1 MTVQEIREAIKN
13 DDLRSDM
20 SFHFVS
26 LDKDKTDIA
35 EYGKSSCLED
45 EIYMLTLHM
54 EAVRTIC
61 ARNSKLLGYDSDVNF
76 NDRTEWITFLT
87 MLYAATVCTG
97 EYEELFN
104 TDSATTSVMRLPK

>member
-13 DDLRSDM
+13 DNIRSDVP
-20 SFHFVS
+20 FHFVS
-26 LDKDKTDIA
+26 LDKVKGGVT

-61 ARNSKLLGYDSDVNF
+61 ERNGKLLGYGDGVNF
-76 NDRTEWITFLT
+76 SDRTEWITFLT

-97 EYEELFN
+97 KYEGLFN

>member
-1 MTVQEIREAIKN
+1 MTVQEIIEAIKN
-13 DDLRSDM
+13 DNLRSNVP
-20 SFHFVS
+20 FHFVA
-26 LDKDKTDIA
+26 LDKDKGGVA

-104 TDSATTSVMRLPK
+104 TDSAKTSVMRLPK

>member
-1 MTVQEIREAIKN
+1 MTVQEIIEAIKN
-13 DDLRSDM
+13 DNLRSNVP
-20 SFHFVS
+20 FHFVT
-26 LDKDKTDIA
+26 LGKDKNDIV

-45 EIYMLTLHM
+45 EIYMLMHHM

-61 ARNSKLLGYDSDVNF
+61 ARNGKLLGYGDGVNF

-104 TDSATTSVMRLPK
+104 TDSAKTSVMRLPK

>member
-1 MTVQEIREAIKN
+1 MTVQEIIKAIKN
-13 DDLRSDM
+13 GNIRSDVP
-20 SFHFVS
+20 FHFVS
-26 LDKDKTDIA
+26 LDEGSVA

-61 ARNSKLLGYDSDVNF
+61 ERNGKLLGYGDGVNF
-76 NDRTEWITFLT
+76 SDRTEWITFLT
-87 MLYAATVCTG
+87 VLYATTVCSG

-104 TDSATTSVMRLPK
+104 TDNAKTSVMRLPK